1 MKMTSM
7 IIPSRNGLPLLQR
20 CIQSIQKYTDTPY
33 EIIVVDGGSTDGSVE
48 YCRQQQVRFISTPS
62 SRGFTRSY
70 NLGLHLGS
78 GDALLLLN
86 NDVVASPRWLSNL
99 LNCLY
104 SSEEIGIAGPV
115 TRPTSSKQIA
125 DMPVNPLK
133 QSTEMIN
140 LPDSRKWKSVERLDG
155 FCFLIKRELVERI
168 GFLDEQFP
176 PGYFEDDFCYR
187 ARLSGY
193 RLLMAGDT
201 FVFDPGSASHASHH
215 KEDNRQVQNPANPND
230 HKFVQKWGVDPRSFV
245 RIEGGDTA

>member
-7 IIPSRNGLPLLQR
+7 IISNRNGLPLLRR
-20 CIQSIQKYTDTPY
+20 CIHSIQKYTDIPY

-62 SRGFTRSY
+62 SRGFTRSH

-104 SSEEIGIAGPV
+104 SSEEIGIVGPV
-115 TRPTSSKQIA
+115 TRPTSSKQMA
-125 DMPVNPLK
+125 DMPI
-133 QSTEMIN
+133 STPKHSPEMIN
-140 LPDSRKWKSVERLDG
+140 LPDSRKWQSVERLAG

-176 PGYFEDDFCYR
+176 PGYFEDDYCYR

-201 FVFDPGSASHASHH
+201 FVFDLGNASHN
-215 KEDNRQVQNPANPND
+215 KEDNQQVLNQDNPNE

>member
-7 IIPSRNGLPLLQR
+7 IISNRNGLPLLQR

-104 SSEEIGIAGPV
+104 SSEEIGIVGPV
-115 TRPTSSKQIA
+115 TRPTSSKQMA
-125 DMPVNPLK
+125 DMPTNTPK
-133 QSTEMIN
+133 HSAEMIN
-140 LPDSRKWKSVERLDG
+140 LPDSRKWQSVERLAG

-176 PGYFEDDFCYR
+176 PGYFENDYCYR

-201 FVFDPGSASHASHH
+201 FVFDLGSACHN
-215 KEDNRQVQNPANPND
+215 KEGNQQVQNLANPND